1 MKRFILF
8 VPVLF
13 ILASVHAQSGEGKTL
28 EECLKYAVEHQTNL
42 RQSVIDQQITERQIK
57 YQLAEWY
64 PQIGFS
70 GTLQHNFQKQTS
82 IFNNTANPVGT
93 SNVSGGYFGLNQ
105 TIFNRNVVIAQQS
118 ARDVRLSAKQN
129 TINTQIEVV
138 ANVSKAFY
146 DLLLSHE
153 QISLLDTDIVLL
165 ERSLKD
171 AFNQYK
177 SGLVDKT
184 DYQRA
189 TISLNNAKAGR
200 KIAEEQMKAK
210 IAILKVQ
217 MSFPVDSFME
227 VRYDTT
233 RMREQVLALDTSQL
247 VDVNNRI
254 EFQQLVTQK
263 RLQEYNL
270 KYYKWGFLPTVSA
283 FGEYNL
289 NYYNDQFSK
298 LYTSNYPNS
307 YAGVT
312 LTIPLFTGTRRLQEV
327 KIAELQLD
335 RLNINFSSLRDSIYA
350 QYVQAISSFKANLN
364 NYYEQKE
371 NLGLAQEVY
380 RIIQLQYRQGVKS
393 YLDVVTANND
403 LFNAQINYSNALFLV
418 LSNRVDVERALGTL
432 KYNY

>member
-263 RLQEYNL
+263 RLQEYLDNIDQ
-270 KYYKWGFLPTVSA
+270 GFA
-283 FGEYNL
+283 
-289 NYYNDQFSK
+289 
-298 LYTSNYPNS
+298 
-307 YAGVT
+307 
-312 LTIPLFTGTRRLQEV
+312 
-327 KIAELQLD
+327 
-335 RLNINFSSLRDSIYA
+335 
-350 QYVQAISSFKANLN
+350 KA
-364 NYYEQKE
+364 
-371 NLGLAQEVY
+371 AT
-380 RIIQLQYRQGVKS
+380 QGS
-393 YLDVVTANND
+393 
-403 LFNAQINYSNALFLV
+403 
-418 LSNRVDVERALGTL
+418 RP
-432 KYNY
+432 

>member
-165 ERSLKD
+165 DEPCSNLDANGIRLYHSL
-171 AFNQYK
+171 
-177 SGLVDKT
+177 
-184 DYQRA
+184 
-189 TISLNNAKAGR
+189 
-200 KIAEEQMKAK
+200 
-210 IAILKVQ
+210 
-217 MSFPVDSFME
+217 
-227 VRYDTT
+227 
-233 RMREQVLALDTSQL
+233 
-247 VDVNNRI
+247 I
-254 EFQQLVTQK
+254 EDHC
-263 RLQEYNL
+263 
-270 KYYKWGFLPTVSA
+270 S
-283 FGEYNL
+283 
-289 NYYNDQFSK
+289 
-298 LYTSNYPNS
+298 
-307 YAGVT
+307 
-312 LTIPLFTGTRRLQEV
+312 RRLVVVCSNDEV
-327 KIAELQLD
+327 EYKFCKEVI
-335 RLNINFSSLRDSIYA
+335 NIT
-350 QYVQAISSFKANLN
+350 
-364 NYYEQKE
+364 NYKP
-371 NLGLAQEVY
+371 VS
-380 RIIQLQYRQGVKS
+380 K
-393 YLDVVTANND
+393 
-403 LFNAQINYSNALFLV
+403 
-418 LSNRVDVERALGTL
+418 
-432 KYNY
+432 